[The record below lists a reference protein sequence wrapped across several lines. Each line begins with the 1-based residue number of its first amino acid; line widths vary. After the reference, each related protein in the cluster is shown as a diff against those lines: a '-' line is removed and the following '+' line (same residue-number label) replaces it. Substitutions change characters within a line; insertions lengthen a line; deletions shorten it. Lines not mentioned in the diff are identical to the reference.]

1 MCHFHQRSLVC
12 GLHCRRASVEIAA
25 AVQQSQVLL
34 CCLLFVPI
42 ILYTQHVSSLRA
54 DSLIVGCRADSPLV
68 PQLSPLFPHKGENA
82 LPALPPPLLRDP
94 GHHSPTERAALLIG
108 KPSIRVGFLGTA
120 PSLAF
125 TVSPFPCRDR
135 TMGAFENL
143 TRKHLG

>member
-1 MCHFHQRSLVC
+1 MCRFHQRSLVC
-12 GLHCRRASVEIAA
+12 GLHLQTRISGDRRRSATNTSA
-25 AVQQSQVLL
+25 L
-34 CCLLFVPI
+34 CCLFVPI

-125 TVSPFPCRDR
+125 TASPFPCRDR